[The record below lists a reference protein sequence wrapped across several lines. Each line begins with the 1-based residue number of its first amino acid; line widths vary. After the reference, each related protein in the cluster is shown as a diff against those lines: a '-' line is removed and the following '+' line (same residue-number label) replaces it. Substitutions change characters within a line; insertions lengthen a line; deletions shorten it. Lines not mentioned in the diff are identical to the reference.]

1 MYLLA
6 RATTLPFMKSTSDCL
21 DREVKDRYSIG
32 GILKGLEISY
42 TSCSCSVDQYNI
54 RMYSVQCTVYS
65 VQCTVY
71 SVQCTVY
78 SVQCTVYSVQC
89 WCTVNSVKGEHLF
102 FRTST
107 HIEVLFSCL
116 EAIT

>member
-65 VQCTVY
+65 VQCR
-71 SVQCTVY
+71 
-78 SVQCTVYSVQC
+78 
-89 WCTVNSVKGEHLF
+89 CTVNSVKGEHLF